1 MNYVHCTNT
10 KIEIRPDYLP
20 EDVVCRYS
28 LPNVVLCIGSNL
40 GLKFGRERPI
50 RVLLPH
56 LAEPK
61 IYK

>member
-1 MNYVHCTNT
+1 MAPVA
-10 KIEIRPDYLP
+10 RPGLEL
-20 EDVVCRYS
+20 EDLNV
-28 LPNVVLCIGSNL
+28 VVLCIGSNL

-56 LAEPK
+56 LAKPK